1 MISENELFEKVE
13 EAVRTVLNTDDGE
26 IKKDSMFKADLDA
39 ESIDYLDISYEIE
52 QRTGMELDFTE
63 ALQYI
68 TDRKG
73 ADITDISVQDVLDY
87 MMHAIKEKEKND
99 NA

>member
-1 MISENELFEKVE
+1 MISEKELFGKVE
-13 EAVRTVLNTDDGE
+13 EAVRTVLNTDEGE
-26 IKKDSMFKADLDA
+26 IKKESMFKADLDA

-73 ADITDISVQDVLDY
+73 SDITDISVQDVLDY
-87 MMHAIKEKEKND
+87 MMHAIKEKEK
-99 NA
+99 

>member
-1 MISENELFEKVE
+1 MISEKELFDKVA
-13 EAVRTVLNTDDGE
+13 EAVRTVLNTDEGE
-26 IKKDSMFKADLDA
+26 IKKESMFKADLDA

-52 QRTGMELDFTE
+52 QRTGVELDFTE

-73 ADITDISVQDVLDY
+73 SDITDISVQDVLDY
-87 MMHAIKEKEKND
+87 MMHAIKEKEKEK
-99 NA
+99 

>member
-1 MISENELFEKVE
+1 MISEKELFDKVE
-13 EAVRTVLNTDDGE
+13 EAVRTVLNTDEGE
-26 IKKDSMFKADLDA
+26 IKKESMFKADLDA

-52 QRTGMELDFTE
+52 QRTGVELDFTE

-73 ADITDISVQDVLDY
+73 SDITDISVQDVLDY
-87 MMHAIKEKEKND
+87 MMYAIKEKEKEK
-99 NA
+99 

>member
-1 MISENELFEKVE
+1 MISEQELFGKVE
-13 EAVRTVLNTDDGE
+13 EAVRTVLNTDEGE
-26 IKKDSMFKADLDA
+26 VQKESMFKSDLDA

-52 QRTGMELDFTE
+52 QRTGLELDFTE
-63 ALQYI
+63 ALKYI

-73 ADITDISVQDVLDY
+73 EDITDISVQDILDY
-87 MMHAIKEKEKND
+87 MMHVMKKKQGG

>member
-13 EAVRTVLNTDDGE
+13 EAVRTVLNTDEGE

-73 ADITDISVQDVLDY
+73 SDITDISVQDILDY
-87 MMHAIKEKEKND
+87 MMHVIKEKEKEQ
-99 NA
+99 

>member
-1 MISENELFEKVE
+1 MISEKELFGKVE
-13 EAVRTVLNTDDGE
+13 EAVRTVLNTEEGE
-26 IKKDSMFKADLDA
+26 IKKESMFKADLDA

-73 ADITDISVQDVLDY
+73 SDITDISVQDVLDY
-87 MMHAIKEKEKND
+87 MMHAIKEKEK
-99 NA
+99 

>member
-1 MISENELFEKVE
+1 MISEKELFDKVE
-13 EAVRTVLNTDDGE
+13 EAVRTVLNTDAGE
-26 IKKDSMFKADLDA
+26 IKKESMFKADLDA

-52 QRTGMELDFTE
+52 QRTGVELDFIE

-73 ADITDISVQDVLDY
+73 SDITDITIQDVLDY
-87 MMHAIKEKEKND
+87 MMHAIKEKEKEK
-99 NA
+99 

>member
-1 MISENELFEKVE
+1 MLSEKELFEKVE
-13 EAVRTVLNTDDGE
+13 EAVRAVLNTEDGE
-26 IKKDSMFKADLDA
+26 IGKGSMFKADLDA

-73 ADITDISVQDVLDY
+73 DDITDISVQDILDY
-87 MMHAIKEKEKND
+87 MMHVLKEKEK
-99 NA
+99 

>member
-1 MISENELFEKVE
+1 MISEKELFDKVA
-13 EAVRTVLNTDDGE
+13 EAVRTVLNTAEGE
-26 IKKDSMFKADLDA
+26 IKKESMFKADLDA

-52 QRTGMELDFTE
+52 QRTGVELDFTE

-73 ADITDISVQDVLDY
+73 SDITDISVQDVLDY
-87 MMHAIKEKEKND
+87 MMHAIKEKEKEK
-99 NA
+99 

>member
-1 MISENELFEKVE
+1 MLSEKELFEKVE
-13 EAVRTVLNTDDGE
+13 DAVRTVLNTDEGVIRPE
-26 IKKDSMFKADLDA
+26 SMFKADLDA

-73 ADITDISVQDVLDY
+73 DDITDISVQDILDY
-87 MMHAIKEKEKND
+87 MMHVLKEKEK
-99 NA
+99 

>member
-1 MISENELFEKVE
+1 MISEKELFGKVE
-13 EAVRTVLNTDDGE
+13 EAVRTVLNTDEGE
-26 IKKDSMFKADLDA
+26 IKKESMFKADLDA

-73 ADITDISVQDVLDY
+73 SDITDISVQDVLDY
-87 MMHAIKEKEKND
+87 MMHVTKEKDKE
-99 NA
+99 

>member
-87 MMHAIKEKEKND
+87 MMHAIKEKEKE
-99 NA
+99 

>member
-1 MISENELFEKVE
+1 MISEKELFDKVE
-13 EAVRTVLNTDDGE
+13 EAVRTVLNTDAGE
-26 IKKDSMFKADLDA
+26 IKRESMFKADLDA

-73 ADITDISVQDVLDY
+73 SDITDISVQDVLDY
-87 MMHAIKEKEKND
+87 MMHAIREKEKEK
-99 NA
+99 

>member
-1 MISENELFEKVE
+1 MISEQELFEKVE
-13 EAVRTVLNTDDGE
+13 DAVRTVLNTEEGE
-26 IKKDSMFKADLDA
+26 VQKESMFKADLDA

-52 QRTGMELDFTE
+52 QRTGLELDFTE
-63 ALQYI
+63 ALEYI

-73 ADITDISVQDVLDY
+73 EDITDISVQDILDY
-87 MMHAIKEKEKND
+87 MMHVMEKKEGG

>member
-1 MISENELFEKVE
+1 
-13 EAVRTVLNTDDGE
+13 
-26 IKKDSMFKADLDA
+26 IKKESMFKADLDA

-52 QRTGMELDFTE
+52 QRTGVELDFTE

-73 ADITDISVQDVLDY
+73 SDITDISVQDVLDY
-87 MMHAIKEKEKND
+87 MMHAIKEKEKEK
-99 NA
+99 

>member
-1 MISENELFEKVE
+1 MISEKELFEKIE
-13 EAVRTVLNTDDGE
+13 EAVRTVLNTDEGE

-73 ADITDISVQDVLDY
+73 ADITDVSVQDVLDY
-87 MMHAIKEKEKND
+87 MMHAIKEKEKEQ
-99 NA
+99 

>member
-1 MISENELFEKVE
+1 MISEKELFDKVE
-13 EAVRTVLNTDDGE
+13 EAVCTVLNTDEGE
-26 IKKDSMFKADLDA
+26 IKKESMFKADLDA

-52 QRTGMELDFTE
+52 QRTGVELDFTE

-73 ADITDISVQDVLDY
+73 SDITDISVQDVLDY
-87 MMHAIKEKEKND
+87 MMYAIKEKEKEK
-99 NA
+99 